1 MARTFL
7 KNLFCILSKN
17 RANIFYQQ
25 EPCQLLWISKNTARM
40 SMGVGGHRA
49 AGKTDYPKYNKD
61 DSDQSIRLNLKLKN

>member
-25 EPCQLLWISKNTARM
+25 EPCQLPWISKNTARM
-40 SMGVGGHRA
+40 LMGWVVV
-49 AGKTDYPKYNKD
+49 
-61 DSDQSIRLNLKLKN
+61 LLWVKLKSQNTARMIVTCQSG